1 MRPDA
6 SEPTADSGSA
16 DDPEGARPLARRA
29 RHPNRRTLRIVSLA
43 LVGVLALAAGGTL
56 YVYRQL
62 NSNIRSAPLSTGV
75 GVARPTAEASTGDP
89 FEGRAFN
96 VLVIGSDSRTGK
108 ENCRL
113 GGACES
119 GTNADVEMVVH
130 VARDRT
136 NATVM
141 SVPRDTVTDLP
152 GCEDSSTGSAVAAR
166 FGQINSTLAY
176 GPGCTVAA
184 IEKLTGIAI
193 DHFVL
198 IDFAGV
204 IKMSDAVGGADLCVD
219 RDVYD
224 TKSHLKLSKGDHT
237 ITGQGALEFVRTRH
251 AFGDGSDLGRTYAQ
265 HLYLSAVIRKLKST
279 GVLLNPVSVYQVAQE
294 ATKALTVDPGLASIT
309 QLVKLGAV
317 IGRVPEKRIT
327 FVTMQTGP
335 DPADAN
341 RVVPAAA
348 AQDLFDA
355 IMADRSLTV
364 AGTTTASPTAS
375 PGPSATSSASPSGSA
390 SPQPAKRTREAL
402 AGANAST
409 ADEAGSCAKVST
421 GRVVEYAGRLLTP
434 QQAYAAA
441 TSVPDSAE

>member
-1 MRPDA
+1 M
-6 SEPTADSGSA
+6 
-16 DDPEGARPLARRA
+16 LAVA
-29 RHPNRRTLRIVSLA
+29 T
-43 LVGVLALAAGGTL
+43 GGTF
-56 YVYRQL
+56 YVYSQL

-75 GVARPTAEASTGDP
+75 GVQRPPAGPGTGDP
-89 FEGRAFN
+89 YQGRAFN

-130 VARDRT
+130 VAEDRS

-152 GCEDSSTGSAVAAR
+152 ACKDAATEATTGAR
-166 FGQINSTLAY
+166 YGQINSTLAF

-184 IEKLTGIAI
+184 VEKLTGIAI

-204 IKMSDAVGGADLCVD
+204 IRMSDAVGGADICVD
-219 RDVYD
+219 HDVYD
-224 TKSHLKLSKGDHT
+224 PKSHLKLSRGDHT
-237 ITGQGALEFVRTRH
+237 VTGQAALEFVRTRH

-294 ATKALTVDPGLASIT
+294 ATRALTVDTGLASIA
-309 QLVKLGAV
+309 QLVKLGVV
-317 IGRVPEKRIT
+317 IGKVPERRIT

-335 DPADAN
+335 DPADRN

-348 AQDLFDA
+348 AQDLFGA
-355 IMADRSLTV
+355 IIADRSLSAKQDQPATSPTTV
-364 AGTTTASPTAS
+364 ATP
-375 PGPSATSSASPSGSA
+375 SASPSSSSSSSPA
-390 SPQPAKRTREAL
+390 SGKKAREAL
-402 AGANAST
+402 SGANAST

-421 GRVVEYAGRLLTP
+421 GRVIGYAGRLVTP

-441 TSVPDSAE
+441 TSVADSAP